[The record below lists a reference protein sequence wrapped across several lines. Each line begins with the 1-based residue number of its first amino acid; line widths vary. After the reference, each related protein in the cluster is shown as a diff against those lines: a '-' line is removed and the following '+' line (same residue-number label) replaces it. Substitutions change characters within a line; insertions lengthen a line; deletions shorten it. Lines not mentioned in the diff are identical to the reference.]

1 MAQKFKVE
9 GLKDLEDALRDFGK
23 TVGKNVLKRALTKAG
38 RPIMDSAASRAPRL
52 RGNLQMSITTG
63 TKLSRRQKRMH
74 KPQSTV
80 EVFVGAGA
88 LVQAITQ
95 EFGTVD
101 HPPQAFM
108 RPAWDENKTAAL
120 STIRDDIAG
129 EIAKTAKRRAA
140 KAARDLAKIRASK

>member
-1 MAQKFKVE
+1 MARQTFKIE
-9 GLKDLEDALRDFGK
+9 GLKDLQDALAEFPKATGK
-23 TVGKNVLKRALTKAG
+23 AVLRRALLKAG
-38 RPIMDSAASRAPRL
+38 EPIKGSAAARAPRL
-52 RGNLQMSITTG
+52 RGKLQMSIGSG

-74 KPQSTV
+74 QPESTV

-108 RPAWDENKTAAL
+108 RPAWDENKTLAMSSIKQEL
-120 STIRDDIAG
+120 TD
-129 EIAKTAKRRAA
+129 EIMKTAKRRAQ
-140 KAARDLAKIRASK
+140 KAARDLAKIKK